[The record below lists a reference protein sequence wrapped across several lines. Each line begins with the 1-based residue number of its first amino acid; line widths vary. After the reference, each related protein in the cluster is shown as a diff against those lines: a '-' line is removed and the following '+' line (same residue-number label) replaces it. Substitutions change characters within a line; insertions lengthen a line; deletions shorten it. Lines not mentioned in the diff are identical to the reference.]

1 MSTRKS
7 AQLTRR
13 QFTATAGAAVA
24 AFAIVPRCT
33 VAGSDETPPSER
45 LRIAGIGV
53 GGMGAGDINAVAPG
67 NQIVALCDVDQ
78 NRSRGTFEKFP
89 DAKPFR
95 DFRKMFDAMEKDID
109 AVVVA
114 TPDHTHA
121 VAAMAAIQRG
131 KHVYCEKPLANSVAD
146 ARAMAETAA
155 RTGVVTQMG
164 NQVHASDHLRA
175 VVELLQAGVLGR
187 VEKVIAVCHK
197 VLPRSGGELPT
208 DTPPVP
214 DYLDW
219 DLWLGPAL
227 ERPYHPA
234 YHPGSWRVFWGFGSG
249 NFADMGCHILDAPYW
264 GLNLRHPTRIETEG
278 SPPHPHV
285 APKRKMVRY
294 HFEREQGEK
303 PLEVV
308 WYDGELAPAGKVIE
322 GVSDGLMVIGERG
335 RLVYNFRGGATQL
348 LPAETFADFKP
359 PEPTLPRPANHYV
372 EWTEAC
378 KGRGKTASDFQYGAA
393 LTEVILAGVVA
404 YRVGEPLEWDGPG
417 MRATNCPDAERFIR
431 PAQREGWA

>member
-1 MSTRKS
+1 MTQRT
-7 AQLTRR
+7 TRR
-13 QFTATAGAAVA
+13 RFLGTAAATGLGAWIWQGPQRAAAGQSPNEKLNVGVVGTGGRGRSNLNGVA
-24 AFAIVPRCT
+24 RT
-33 VAGSDETPPSER
+33 E
-45 LRIAGIGV
+45 
-53 GGMGAGDINAVAPG
+53 N
-67 NQIVALCDVDQ
+67 IVALCDVDQ
-78 NRSRGTFEKFP
+78 RRLAEAAEQHQG
-89 DAKPFR
+89 AR
-95 DFRKMFDAMEKDID
+95 QYADFRRMLEQQDID
-109 AVVVA
+109 AVVVN

-121 VAAMAAIQRG
+121 AISLAAMELG